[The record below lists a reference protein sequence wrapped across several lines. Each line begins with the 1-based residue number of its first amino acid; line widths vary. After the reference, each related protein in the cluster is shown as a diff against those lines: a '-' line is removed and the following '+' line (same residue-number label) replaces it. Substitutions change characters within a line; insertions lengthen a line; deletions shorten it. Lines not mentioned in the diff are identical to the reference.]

1 MNSLQ
6 LGFRTLAVQQRTTEV
21 WQMLNKVKQELAG
34 LETALDK
41 TAKKLEEGQNAL
53 HTTKRYTARLQKQLE
68 AVQLLDEEDKHDKE

>member
-1 MNSLQ
+1 M
-6 LGFRTLAVQQRTTEV
+6 
-21 WQMLNKVKQELAG
+21 KQELAG

-68 AVQLLDEEDKHDKE
+68 AVQMLDEEDKHDKE